1 MGKVE
6 QLAMVVVYG
15 VPEEEIAIYGG
26 RLMDLDRDMG
36 LVHLNKQI
44 WVWSFYFYFLIFS

>member
-6 QLAMVVVYG
+6 QLAMVVIYG

-36 LVHLNKQI
+36 LVQLDKKKNMGL
-44 WVWSFYFYFLIFS
+44 FFLISF